1 MITSLDRLSAAPF
14 EARNFP
20 DSPLSIGEIRDR
32 GYALQDLWLPTLVAR
47 ESSLVHNLQRFAA
60 WCRERD
66 VLLAPHGKTSMS
78 PQLWQRQLDAGAW
91 GITAA
96 TVAQARVMDRF
107 GVERV
112 IIANEVV
119 DPDQALWIAGVNMA
133 IDRHYYL
140 LVDSESCVRI
150 IEDAAAKVGAT
161 VPVLIEFGVPGG
173 RTGMRSPDEV
183 VNLGRVVAQ
192 SEHLQLAG
200 LEGYEGALPQGRRAD
215 AVEEAVTWLGRLAD
229 LVSEMDEVGLF
240 NGVDTILASAGG
252 SGYPDLAADALNSI
266 SETSRP
272 VCRIIRS
279 GAYLTHD
286 HLTYERRSP
295 LRSSADDD
303 PLVPVLTCFA
313 RVNSIPEQGLV
324 LVGAGKRDVP
334 FDEDLPIILN
344 ARDMAGHQRQHEGL
358 EVFAINDHHL
368 YVRDPGSAL
377 AVGDVLELGLS
388 HPCTT
393 FDKWQMIPVLDAKD
407 SVVDALVTLF

>member
-1 MITSLDRLSAAPF
+1 RI
-14 EARNFP
+14 
-20 DSPLSIGEIRDR
+20 
-32 GYALQDLWLPTLVAR
+32 
-47 ESSLVHNLQRFAA
+47 
-60 WCRERD
+60 
-66 VLLAPHGKTSMS
+66 
-78 PQLWQRQLDAGAW
+78 
-91 GITAA
+91 
-96 TVAQARVMDRF
+96 MDRF

-112 IIANEVV
+112 IVANEIV
-119 DPDQALWIAGVNMA
+119 DPGQARWVASVNRA
-133 IDRHYYL
+133 NNRRYYL
-140 LVDSESCVRI
+140 LVDSGPGVRI
-150 IEDAAAKVGAT
+150 VEKAAAEVGAK

-173 RTGMRSPDEV
+173 RTGVRSPNEV
-183 VNLGRVVAQ
+183 INLGRMVAQ

-200 LEGYEGALPQGRRAD
+200 LEGYEGALPQGRGVT
-215 AVEEAVTWLGRLAD
+215 AVEGATVWLDRFAD
-229 LVSEMDEVGLF
+229 LVSEMDESGLF
-240 NGVDTILASAGG
+240 NGVDTILASAGV
-252 SGYPDLAADALNSI
+252 SGYPDLAANALNSI
-266 SETSRP
+266 SATTRP

-303 PLVPVLTCFA
+303 PLVPALTCFA

-344 ARDMAGHQRQHEGL
+344 ARSMVGHERSHERL

-368 YVRDPGSAL
+368 YVKDPGSAL

-393 FDKWQMIPVLDAKD
+393 FDKWQMIPVLDAD
-407 SVVDALVTLF
+407 DGVIDALVTLF